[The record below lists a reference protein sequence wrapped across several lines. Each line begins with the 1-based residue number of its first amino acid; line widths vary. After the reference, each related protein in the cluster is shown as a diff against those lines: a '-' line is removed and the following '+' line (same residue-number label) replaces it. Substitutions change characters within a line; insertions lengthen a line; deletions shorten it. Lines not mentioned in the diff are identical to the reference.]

1 MSREKAGY
9 RDHLAYIRERLEELY
24 PGAAPIML
32 STEQVAAVL
41 GCNVKTVISNI
52 NKRYNPLPAKNI
64 GSGRKIWRV
73 AVTDL
78 ARWSIGG

>member
-1 MSREKAGY
+1 MPREKLGY
-9 RDHLAYIRERLEELY
+9 RDHLVFIKDKLDELY
-24 PGAAPIML
+24 PGENLIML
-32 STEQVAAVL
+32 TTEQVAAVL

-64 GSGRKIWRV
+64 GNGRKVYRV

-78 ARWSIGG
+78 ARWSVGG